1 MARKKRCVDSFYL
14 FLSSNCARE
23 GSLHV
28 NVLRFQ
34 IVQTWTQPVTQ
45 GFCVILSV
53 KQAIKE
59 LQKCEDADLITCARV
74 GVERKTWSQF
84 YKENRK
90 DPANFRQHGCVK
102 SETDIPDRSGE
113 IEIRFFFVLDVKP
126 QKWNWAYHMCKCRAK
141 ACNSQHLD

>member
-84 YKENRK
+84 YKEQRK

-126 QKWNWAYHMCKCRAK
+126 QKWKWAYHMCKCRAK